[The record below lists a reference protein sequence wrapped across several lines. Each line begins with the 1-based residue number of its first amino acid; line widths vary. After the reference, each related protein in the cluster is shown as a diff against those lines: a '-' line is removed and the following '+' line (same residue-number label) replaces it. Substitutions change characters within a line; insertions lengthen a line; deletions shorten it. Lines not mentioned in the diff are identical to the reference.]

1 MRRVWWLVAVALA
14 VAVSAPV
21 ASASSRRPVARA
33 ASASGAASGA
43 VASIGRGHV
52 SGTTVTVAVHCR
64 GASGDACAV
73 TVKLTA
79 KHDYETVVVGEQTLT
94 LDTGQSMIAS
104 LALNST
110 GQQLLAA
117 AADHSLTLTLT
128 FKARY
133 TY

>member
-21 ASASSRRPVARA
+21 ASASQRRAVARA
-33 ASASGAASGA
+33 ASASGA

-64 GASGDACAV
+64 GASGDACVV

-79 KHDYETVVVGEQTLT
+79 KHDYETVVVGAQTLT